1 MECAARGFGSPCVG
15 PPTRRCGLCS
25 AVAYCSVSH
34 QTSHWSYHKEEC
46 ERLEEQMRRVDL
58 LNEFPFTFTEES
70 TVHICQKQES
80 RCSFLSRRELHH
92 VGMWMY
98 ECKCGDSAGFSAYD
112 SFKNDGWHLPSSSC
126 PCRGPLSPVSRQLCS
141 WTDYFEWR
149 KIPLDSPVALLLHWP
164 LTIYHAIQAIGMG
177 NLTPQISDE
186 LRIHYLGPQ
195 RELGQLVVFAELQA
209 LFPGL
214 CISVELVG
222 PDVPQHMDGEMIS
235 LCRYSPCMVKECECN
250 SLSKTPNPGNQSAR
264 SSVVTLQLHRGLYHD
279 RYSDI
284 AKDSRPPHIVIAPN
298 AGIAAYPSWL
308 PTIELIKEKKVPA
321 VFTDYCEEACHLAAC
336 CIKSITGQSLSLPIG
351 LNPFRQPIAVEES
364 PLFIPCYS
372 NCFIFAM

>member
-1 MECAARGFGSPCVG
+1 MECAARRFGTRCVG
-15 PPTRRCGLCS
+15 PPTRRCGQCG

-58 LNEFPFTFTEES
+58 LNDFPFTFAEEA
-70 TVHICQKQES
+70 TIQIGQKQLS
-80 RCSFLSRRELHH
+80 RCSFLSKRELHLL
-92 VGMWMY
+92 GMWMY
-98 ECKCGDSAGFSAYD
+98 ECKCGASAYD
-112 SFKNDGWHLPSSSC
+112 DCFKNDGWNLPSSSC
-126 PCRGPLSPVSRQLCS
+126 PCRGSLSPLTSELCS
-141 WTDYFEWR
+141 WTDYYGWR

-164 LTIYHAIQAIGMG
+164 LTIYHAIQTIGMG
-177 NLTPQISDE
+177 NLTPQISNE

-195 RELGQLVVFAELQA
+195 RELGQLGVFAELQS

-214 CISVELVG
+214 RIRVEMVG

-235 LCRYSPCMVKECECN
+235 LCGYAPCTEEECECN
-250 SLSKTPNPGNQSAR
+250 YSSKTLRPGNESAV
-264 SSVVTLQLHRGLYHD
+264 SLQLHRGFYHD

-284 AKDSRPPHIVIAPN
+284 AKDSPPPHIVIAPN

-308 PTIELIKEKKVPA
+308 PTIELIKEIKVPA
-321 VFTDYCEEACHLAAC
+321 VFSDYCEEACNLAAC
-336 CIKSITGQSLSLPIG
+336 CIKSITGQPLSSPIR
-351 LNPFRQPIAVEES
+351 LNPFRQPMAVEES

-372 NCFIFAM
+372 NCFIFAI